1 MQKLIQGKGLLL
13 LINSEALPAGTKKI
27 FLIAGEHFYKHYSL
41 GFLEG
46 LEVSSFTKSGP
57 NVNTFE
63 IENAYTA
70 FNSVNAEAIVTIGGG
85 SVIDLGK
92 SILYR
97 SIEKN
102 KKLPLFIAVP
112 TTAGSGSEATQFAV
126 VYEGQNKV
134 SWVNE
139 LLLPGVAVLDPEL
152 TYSLSPNQTAISG
165 MDVMA
170 QAIESWWSLASGDA
184 SKLFASAAI
193 QLWMQYFPD
202 AVKDPTEELR
212 EKMQLAA
219 YQAGKAINIT
229 RTTGPHALSY
239 YLTANH
245 QVPHGQAVS
254 LFLPL
259 FFLYNQPQE
268 DLCNLLKVKNEMEA
282 KEYIQSAMKTAGLA
296 ISLKELGIK
305 KENVIDDLLASV
317 NTERFAN
324 NPRPFDGIALKEL
337 ITKYL

>member
-1 MQKLIQGKGLLL
+1 MQKLIQGKGSLL

-63 IENAYTA
+63 IEKAYTA

-152 TYSLSPNQTAISG
+152 TYSLSPNQTAVSG

-296 ISLKELGIK
+296 ISLKEF
-305 KENVIDDLLASV
+305 ASRIP
-317 NTERFAN
+317 TSH
-324 NPRPFDGIALKEL
+324 
-337 ITKYL
+337 